1 MLCFLGSLFL
11 SLKNSSCLILM
22 LEIYDVS
29 DFELKMLQPVSYWGK
44 NLDTRQIF
52 TIEFHT
58 VSDFAENFAKNS
70 RHVFFY
76 FVERTEFGVFVL

>member
-1 MLCFLGSLFL
+1 
-11 SLKNSSCLILM
+11 M

-76 FVERTEFGVFVL
+76 FVERTEFGVLCFKKAWFWIRIDSCVRYWF